1 MSIPAGSFWASCRY
15 VRRWRLRLRY
25 RAGSADDSRTFTRT
39 HTRRRWIYIADQE
52 VNSSRCVEMTQC
64 NYIIILSFRRKCLKE
79 GSPLSG
85 RHRRND
91 RGNGVRHYRSGVY
104 AAGNEN
110 KSYNKKITVAVVATT
125 NKNYTG
131 A

>member
-1 MSIPAGSFWASCRY
+1 
-15 VRRWRLRLRY
+15 
-25 RAGSADDSRTFTRT
+25 
-39 HTRRRWIYIADQE
+39 
-52 VNSSRCVEMTQC
+52 
-64 NYIIILSFRRKCLKE
+64 
-79 GSPLSG
+79 
-85 RHRRND
+85 
-91 RGNGVRHYRSGVY
+91 VY